1 MSNFTT
7 ERSFLLPSFDPMEE
21 EGERIRRFLRL
32 LESSGVG
39 SIVDRYVKNGG
50 SSGGRPSVNYHRLLA
65 TVLYGFS
72 LGRST
77 LRSLADSCAHD
88 VRFIAMMQQCRPDYS
103 TIAKFINKIILPNEA
118 EIFAR
123 VTKAAAA
130 EMGARFDDA
139 FVDGSKF
146 EANANKYKFVW
157 KPTTFHERIS
167 SSFHALCRGSGLL
180 EGHSEER
187 MVSSKTVSKALTE
200 ASAKGDRSLE
210 EAIKAMLLKVLEYE
224 EKERICGPGRKSYFK
239 TDRDATAMC
248 LKSDYYSGLGTNMHA
263 AYNGQLV
270 VCRGI
275 IAADAVTQSRADIND
290 FPSAIEAFFATHG
303 RYPVNVCAD
312 AGYGSPGNYAFLKAR
327 GIGNFVKDQS
337 WEGNASGSRPDC
349 YRMRE
354 GAPVCLAGKPC
365 REKEIAGRHPKK
377 PGGRFYS
384 VVGCRGCPFHDYCF
398 RFVKSGSGADEKVFE
413 MNLDYLAM
421 KAEAEA
427 NLLSPK
433 GIELRV
439 NRSIQ
444 VEGAFGI
451 LKHDYGYERMRRRGM
466 ARVSTEVMLN
476 ALGLTV
482 AKLFRFYET
491 GKMPD
496 YWEAPSEM
504 SPQTFKRPSAKRLSK
519 KGRKI
524 HEKTFPEK
532 EHA

>member
-1 MSNFTT
+1 
-7 ERSFLLPSFDPMEE
+7 MEE
-21 EGERIRRFLRL
+21 EGEQIRRFLRL

-39 SIVDRYVKNGG
+39 LIVDRYVKNE
-50 SSGGRPSVNYHRLLA
+50 SPRGGRPSVNYHRLLA

-72 LGRST
+72 TGRAT
-77 LRSLADSCAHD
+77 LRSIADSCAHD

-103 TIAKFINKIILPNEA
+103 TIAKFINKVIVPNEA

-130 EMGARFDDA
+130 EMGARLDDA

-157 KPTTFHERIS
+157 KPTTFHERVS

-180 EGHSEER
+180 KGYSE
-187 MVSSKTVSKALTE
+187 
-200 ASAKGDRSLE
+200 
-210 EAIKAMLLKVLEYE
+210 
-224 EKERICGPGRKSYFK
+224 ERICGPGRKSYFK

-263 AYNGQLV
+263 AYNVQLV

-275 IAADAVTQSRADIND
+275 VAAYAVTQSRADVND
-290 FPSAIEAFFATHG
+290 FAAAIEAFFAIHG
-303 RYPVNVCAD
+303 RYPANVCAD
-312 AGYGSPGNYAFLKAR
+312 AGYGSPGNYSFLKAR

-349 YRMRE
+349 YRMRG
-354 GAPVCLAGKPC
+354 GAPVCLAGRPC
-365 REKEIAGRHPKK
+365 REREVAGRHPKK

-384 VVGCRGCPFHDYCF
+384 VTGCRGCPFHDYCF
-398 RFVKSGSGADEKVFE
+398 RFVRNGSGADEKVFE
-413 MNLDYLAM
+413 INLDCLAL

-451 LKHDYGYERMRRRGM
+451 LKHDYGYERMRRRGI

-491 GKMPD
+491 GKTPD
-496 YWEAPSEM
+496 FWEAPPEM
-504 SPQTFKRPSAKRLSK
+504 APQAFKKPSAKRLSK

-524 HEKTFPEK
+524 HEKAFAEK